1 MRKWGIGIWFLV
13 GISAVSAGIF
23 VTWYFRKSMQDGL
36 SQLIGFG
43 VSGTT
48 LAFFGMIRKETVR
61 WQDNRIRR
69 IDNSDKL
76 IDFYNHEVREPVTM
90 FLQKFKHVISNQKKQ
105 SSWKLASVKEQQD
118 FSDLTAS
125 RLGLAKI
132 LHLIDKIA
140 WLLDQNGYLDRQ
152 AILSAIGSETT
163 RLLVNEEFEPI
174 VERML
179 ADSSLSHIQNLMTTL
194 KGANRDDERK

>member
-1 MRKWGIGIWFLV
+1 M
-13 GISAVSAGIF
+13 
-23 VTWYFRKSMQDGL
+23 TWYFRKSMQDGL

-48 LAFFGMIRKETVR
+48 LAFFGMIRKETMR

-76 IDFYNHEVREPVTM
+76 IDFYYHEVREPVTM

-105 SSWKLASVKEQQD
+105 SSWKLVFAKEQQD

-152 AILSAIGSETT
+152 AILSAIGLETA

-179 ADSSLSHIQNLMTTL
+179 ADSSLSHIQNLMTIL